1 MKDLNNFIQ
10 EKLKVNSKTKINKT
24 NLDLLNVPNI
34 SGNYVADKILYVWGF
49 QKDLKYKGLDYT
61 KEAGKLIKK
70 WVLDN
75 NIDDVR
81 PAADPETLA
90 ESEDFMPKEIIELY
104 DDSLTLNEEC
114 QYRLNSAKEILNI
127 DKFNQIYAAP
137 DVIAFISPTG
147 TLYCLPE
154 HTL

>member
-1 MKDLNNFIQ
+1 MENLSSFII
-10 EKLKVNSKTKINKT
+10 EKLRINSKSKINHTK
-24 NLDLLNVPNI
+24 LELLNVPNI
-34 SGNYVADKILYVWGF
+34 SNNYVTDKILYVWGF
-49 QKDLKYKGLDYT
+49 QKGQSDV
-61 KEAGKLIKK
+61 KEASQKIKK
-70 WVLDN
+70 WVLYN

-90 ESEDFMPKEIIELY
+90 ESEDLMPKEIMELY

-114 QYRLNSAKEILNI
+114 QYRLGSAKEIYSFGRLT
-127 DKFNQIYAAP
+127 QIYAAP
-137 DVIAFISPTG
+137 DIIALVGPTG